1 MTGAFPRS
9 FPLRRFDRLIIPA
22 TESKIDTRKTN
33 NERFFAQ
40 SGYEDRRRRRWQKEG
55 KKNGAGAQGAVLLRW
70 LTFPLFVGPILLLL
84 IFFLSITEKGE
95 GQFRSFVRVAKG
107 KKKDPYATNR
117 IRYESKHKKEGS
129 RIQESISS
137 ISISFSPS
145 IGSRG
150 KWEAAEGRWVCNE
163 PTAIQSTSLVTP
175 PHTKGTFLYLRFN
188 SLPPTTTRTTFLI
201 DFGDPAERVILSRS
215 CRKNTVG

>member
-84 IFFLSITEKGE
+84 IFFLIHNGERGGPVPFICAGSEGEKKIHMLRIVSDTNQNIKRK
-95 GQFRSFVRVAKG
+95 GQEYR
-107 KKKDPYATNR
+107 N
-117 IRYESKHKKEGS
+117 
-129 RIQESISS
+129 
-137 ISISFSPS
+137 
-145 IGSRG
+145 
-150 KWEAAEGRWVCNE
+150 
-163 PTAIQSTSLVTP
+163 
-175 PHTKGTFLYLRFN
+175 
-188 SLPPTTTRTTFLI
+188 
-201 DFGDPAERVILSRS
+201 LSRAYRS
-215 CRKNTVG
+215 ASRPL